1 MYIIELVESAPIIE
15 AVKQVVSNSSSS
27 DEKITIIDLCSGKG
41 YLSMF
46 LSEILSEEKVERFI
60 LVDKAWAIASK
71 ETKELKPHH
80 MNWNHIYGNNAFGE
94 SYFTSWPIPLYT
106 SKQGTTFIEMFK
118 VIYACSIMSVYI

>member
-1 MYIIELVESAPIIE
+1 MYIELVESAPIIE

-46 LSEILSEEKVERFI
+46 LSEMLSEEKVERFI

-80 MNWNHIYGNNAFGE
+80 MNWDHIYGNNPLTFE
-94 SYFTSWPIPLYT
+94 SYFTNWPIPLYT
-106 SKQGTTFIEMFK
+106 SKQGTTFIEMCK